1 MRHGIATVSL
11 SGLLVEKLHAAAGA
25 GFDGVEI
32 FDNDLVASPLA
43 PREVAALCRELGLRI
58 DLFQPVRDVA
68 GVREEHFAEAL
79 RRFEAKLAV
88 MDELGA
94 ATVLVCSHV
103 GADAADDLDLT
114 ADQLRRLG
122 DAAAR
127 HDVTIAFEAL
137 AWGRHVNRLAHAW
150 DAVRRADHPAVTV
163 AVDTFH
169 VLARG
174 DGGEALDGIP
184 GSRIGFLQ
192 VADAP
197 VLEMSVL
204 EWSRHFR
211 CFPGQ
216 GMLDVTGVVAA
227 TVAAGYAGPLS
238 LEVFSDVVREADPAV
253 TARDAHRSLVFLE
266 DQVARALGDPETGR
280 RPPARVSVA
289 AAPPV
294 AERVDPAFVEIADPW
309 GEVAPVLT
317 GLGFVRAGTHRTK
330 PVSWWR
336 NGAAH
341 VVLNDAPPAARAH
354 ALGVTA
360 SDVAGLA
367 ARAQALDWPAVAR
380 TRGDG
385 EARLPGTTSPSGL
398 HVFLSAPG
406 PDPATGTD
414 GVRDFWENDFVA
426 TGEAEPDRGWLGL
439 DHVGVAVPADRL
451 NEEVAFFRTLL
462 GFSPSPVEEFMEPHG
477 RLLSRALRPVA
488 GDLRMVVN
496 VEDVGPGR
504 APRSGITQVAF
515 ACDDVL
521 EQVRALRRRG
531 VPLMRVPDN
540 YYVDLA
546 ARFPLPEARVAELRE
561 HEVLYDRLG
570 DGELLHV
577 YTPVLG
583 TGFCVELLER
593 RGGYDGYGS
602 ANTHVR
608 LASQDALTTGGRPHV
623 GPRVDAV

>member
-11 SGLLVEKLHAAAGA
+11 SGRLVDKLHAAAGA

-32 FDNDLVASPLA
+32 FDNDLVACPLA
-43 PREVAALCRELGLRI
+43 PREIAALCRELGLRI

-68 GVREEHFAEAL
+68 GIPEPHFAEAL

-94 ATVLVCSHV
+94 ATVLVCSSV
-103 GADAADDLDLT
+103 GSDAVDDLDLT
-114 ADQLRRLG
+114 ADQLGRLG
-122 DAAAR
+122 DAAAA

-184 GSRIGFLQ
+184 GGRIGFLQ

-197 VLEMSVL
+197 VLDMSVL

-266 DQVARALGDPETGR
+266 DQVAGVVGTGALGR
-280 RPPARVSVA
+280 AAARVTVT

-309 GEVAPVLT
+309 GEVAPVLA
-317 GLGFVRAGTHRTK
+317 GLGFVRAGSHRTK

-341 VVLNDAPPAARAH
+341 VVLNDAPPAAGAH

-360 SDVAGLA
+360 ADVAGLA
-367 ARAQALDWPAVAR
+367 ARARALDWPAVAR

-398 HVFLSAPG
+398 HVFLSAPR
-406 PDPATGTD
+406 PDPAVAAG

-426 TGEAEPDRGWLGL
+426 TGEAEPDRGWLGV

-462 GFSPSPVEEFMEPHG
+462 GLTPSPVEEFIEPHG
-477 RLLSRALRPVA
+477 RLLSRALRPA
-488 GDLRMVVN
+488 SGALRMVVN

-504 APRSGITQVAF
+504 PPRSGITQVAF

-521 EQVRALRRRG
+521 GQVRALRERG

-546 ARFPLPEARVAELRE
+546 ARFPLPADRVAELRE
-561 HEVLYDRLG
+561 HEVLYDRVG
-570 DGELLHV
+570 DGELMHV

-608 LASQDALTTGGRPHV
+608 LASQEHLPTGGRPWV
-623 GPRVDAV
+623 GPGVAAV